1 MNDAYAD
8 LKKLRHVRVDGNA
21 ALEYLA
27 EHVDALVYELQLK
40 KQKLEHLQASY
51 TALNQVRLYFQND
64 YRDVE
69 LDRFRRSLNETISE
83 ASTHADRATAATVRE
98 LFDNAVSH
106 CIESGHLYET
116 SRKDATQWLELAAT
130 ARVSAKHYYCT
141 LNGAHHNPHQ

>member
-1 MNDAYAD
+1 MNYAYAE
-8 LKKLRHVRVDGNA
+8 LHKLRHVRVDGNA

-40 KQKLEHLQASY
+40 KQKVEDLQASY

-83 ASTHADRATAATVRE
+83 ASTLTDKRTAATVRE
-98 LFDNAVSH
+98 LFDKAVSH
-106 CIESGHLYET
+106 CINSEMLYQT
-116 SRKDATQWLELAAT
+116 SQECAHRWLELATT
-130 ARVSAKHYYCT
+130 ARHLAFEHYKEFN
-141 LNGAHHNPHQ
+141 L